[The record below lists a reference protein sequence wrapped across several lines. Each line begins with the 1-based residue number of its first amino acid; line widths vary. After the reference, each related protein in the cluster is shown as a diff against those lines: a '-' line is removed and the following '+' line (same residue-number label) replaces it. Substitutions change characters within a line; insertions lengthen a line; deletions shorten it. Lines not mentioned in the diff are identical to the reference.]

1 MELISRQISDVVCFN
16 TFFWIMHRNDSTGV
30 RKVFL
35 KAAERQ
41 NKEHGLK
48 LYLEEYSLM
57 LFPVFVQ
64 VGP

>member
-1 MELISRQISDVVCFN
+1 MESISRQISDVVCFN
-16 TFFWIMHRNDSTGV
+16 TFFWIMHRNDSTGA
-30 RKVFL
+30 RKVLL

-41 NKEHGLK
+41 NKEHGLD
-48 LYLEEYSLM
+48 LYLKEYSLM